1 IRVGELVKLRT
12 GYLSSQG
19 RQHYLRVRGKGEGV
33 SCRSRASTRGSA
45 ATATAAAEG
54 RRVRRPLRGPQAAAG
69 EPGGAYELLTDS
81 GVQQLVRN
89 LARMAGIEWRV
100 YPHLLRH
107 SYITWA
113 IRRGMHPMQIRQIV
127 GHEST
132 AMIDRVYT
140 HLVPQDAYAAMVK
153 ALADVE
159 EDWRISFGSTSD
171 RIRIRE
177 ANQADTRRLVDV
189 HHRTVLVAYAGIF
202 PPNSPEPRPDAL
214 QRQWELAF
222 TDPTFRALLA
232 EEDQGGAVATVAV
245 RSDPDISGSGE
256 LCRLHVLPGWWGS
269 GVGTVL
275 HDAALTALRT
285 AGYAQAGLW
294 VLRD

>member
-1 IRVGELVKLRT
+1 MALK
-12 GYLSSQG
+12 
-19 RQHYLRVRGKGEGV
+19 
-33 SCRSRASTRGSA
+33 
-45 ATATAAAEG
+45 
-54 RRVRRPLRGPQAAAG
+54 RRPESL
-69 EPGGAYELLTDS
+69 GGAYELLTES

-89 LARMAGIEWRV
+89 LARMAGIERRV

-294 VLRD
+294 VLRDNRRARAFYERRGWQLVEGEVLALPDAGVIEVRYRRRLPACVGPRLAGAGSQVGW